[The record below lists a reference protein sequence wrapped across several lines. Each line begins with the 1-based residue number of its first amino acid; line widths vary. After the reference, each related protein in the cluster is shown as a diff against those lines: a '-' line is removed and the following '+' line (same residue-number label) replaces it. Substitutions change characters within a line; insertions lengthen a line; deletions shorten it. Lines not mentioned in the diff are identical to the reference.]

1 LHGEN
6 YLNPKKTHFITN
18 MRTKRF
24 TRKIKVSLDDQ
35 TYNQARELAD
45 AMTYGNIS
53 ELVRQLI
60 KKAYAQEMGGKA

>member
-1 LHGEN
+1 
-6 YLNPKKTHFITN
+6 